1 MSVSHTSPFG
11 NDLKAVSSD
20 ATTSASPNP
29 SSSTSHVTVPSS
41 SQITLIASPLYTL
54 PAHRGNRFAFNP
66 YWFTKSFNLLA
77 DVRALQ
83 RKSRLWFLGKAFQLL
98 HHLHSVSYDYHCTR
112 CAQGFVFAPLFRG

>member
-1 MSVSHTSPFG
+1 MSVSHASPFG

-41 SQITLIASPLYTL
+41 SQITFIAYIQPLPCTL
-54 PAHRGNRFAFNP
+54 YLH
-66 YWFTKSFNLLA
+66 TA

-83 RKSRLWFLGKAFQLL
+83 RKSRLWFLGKAFQFL
-98 HHLHSVSYDYHCTR
+98 HHLHSVTHDYHCTR